1 MSHKKR
7 MLLAAVLLLGLTAA
21 LAVLHFAAR
30 PQVPEGTV
38 LVRAGGDG
46 VCISLRD
53 LPLSRVEG
61 AILNGKGETAE
72 ISGQG
77 ILLRE
82 VLHYAG
88 VTGPGRVT
96 AVADDSYSAVV
107 ESGELAGS
115 TVYLLME
122 EGQGRLVVF
131 GDPNSKR
138 NVSHLTEL
146 IVE

>member
-53 LPLSRVEG
+53 LPVSK
-61 AILNGKGETAE
+61 AANA
-72 ISGQG
+72 SGIQ
-77 ILLRE
+77 
-82 VLHYAG
+82 
-88 VTGPGRVT
+88 
-96 AVADDSYSAVV
+96 D
-107 ESGELAGS
+107 
-115 TVYLLME
+115 
-122 EGQGRLVVF
+122 LV
-131 GDPNSKR
+131 N
-138 NVSHLTEL
+138 T
-146 IVE
+146 